1 MDRKRFLTIIETLER
16 NTYKDNGMTISQIE
30 NYLKDNKIDAGLRGI
45 RNDLKFLESKESPK
59 RITAYRQ
66 SQRSEK
72 YYWLEK
78 HLFELYE
85 LRLLMDAVSAA
96 RFISE
101 DTTKEIIKKLKTLT
115 SIPLAEK
122 LENELV
128 NCETKFDT
136 PYFADNIQ
144 TIHEAIRQ
152 KRVLTFCYGRYNV
165 EKKFIISGNEF
176 PKIHQVFPYGI
187 LWSQESIEEFNSF
200 RES

>member
-1 MDRKRFLTIIETLER
+1 MDRKRFLSIIEALKS
-16 NTYKDNGMTISQIE
+16 NTYKNNGMTISQIE
-30 NYLKDNKIDAGLRGI
+30 EYLNNNYIDAGIRGI
-45 RNDLKFLESKESPK
+45 RNDLKFLESMDSQIK
-59 RITAYRQ
+59 ITSYRQ
-66 SQRSEK
+66 SQRTEK

-101 DTTKEIIKKLKTLT
+101 DTTKEMIKKLKSLT

-128 NCETKFDT
+128 NSETKFDT

-144 TIHEAIRQ
+144 TIHEAIQQ
-152 KRVLTFCYGRYNV
+152 KKVITFCYGRYNV
-165 EKKFIISGNEF
+165 EKKFVLSGYES
-176 PKIHQVFPYGI
+176 PKIYQVLPYGI
-187 LWSQESIEEFNSF
+187 LWSQE
-200 RES
+200 